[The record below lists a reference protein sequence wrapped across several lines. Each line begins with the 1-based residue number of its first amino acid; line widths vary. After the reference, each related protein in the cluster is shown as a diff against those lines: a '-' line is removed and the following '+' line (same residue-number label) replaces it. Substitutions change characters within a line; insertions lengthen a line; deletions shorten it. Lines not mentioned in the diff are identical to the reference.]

1 MNTRNFIAWADQQH
15 IERLSNPAC
24 HESYDPRLD
33 HMIFWLPNAAPT
45 IPSGTIDLVRGL
57 LILVETAQGPE
68 CISWPIS
75 PGAERR
81 DITGGRHGLIIQEA
95 REKLDE
101 AGQDIPGFY
110 DRSPSVYILPSHGER
125 SCYSIWRIMESPST
139 RSDDRGHHKDDKTLG
154 INGMRLGPF
163 S

>member
-57 LILVETAQGPE
+57 LILVETAHGRE

-75 PGAERR
+75 PEAERR
-81 DITGGRHGLIIQEA
+81 DITGGRHGLIIEEA
-95 REKLDE
+95 RQTTVNNALAKNLS
-101 AGQDIPGFY
+101 ALV
-110 DRSPSVYILPSHGER
+110 DRIRDTHSGVWAKANE
-125 SCYSIWRIMESPST
+125 
-139 RSDDRGHHKDDKTLG
+139 
-154 INGMRLGPF
+154 
-163 S
+163 